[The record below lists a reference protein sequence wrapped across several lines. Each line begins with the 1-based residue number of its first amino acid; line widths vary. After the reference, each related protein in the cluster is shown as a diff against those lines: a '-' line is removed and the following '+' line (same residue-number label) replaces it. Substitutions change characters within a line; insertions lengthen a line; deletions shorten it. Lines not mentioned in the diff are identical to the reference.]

1 MPPKP
6 TRSSSHTDDSGE
18 LLMLRIIQLLND
30 DTVVAK
36 LKKAL
41 YPCDLVDKIDSLNA
55 HIENLTKQVK
65 AKDIR
70 IVELEK
76 KMYALEECNVNLEQ
90 YTRRPNLRI
99 HGVPET
105 DEGKDTDATILA
117 VINDKM
123 GVTPQLSMHDL
134 DRSYRLG
141 GKRTGS
147 LQISN

>member
-6 TRSSSHTDDSGE
+6 IRSSSHTDDSGVV
-18 LLMLRIIQLLND
+18 LALRIVELLND
-30 DTVVAK
+30 DAVFAK

-41 YPCDLVDKIDSLNA
+41 YPCDSLIA

-65 AKDIR
+65 AKDMR

-76 KMYALEECNVNLEQ
+76 KIRALEESSDNLEQ
-90 YTRRPNLRI
+90 CTRRPNLRI

-105 DEGKDTDATILA
+105 GEGEDTDTTVLA

-123 GVTPQLSMHDL
+123 GVTLHPHC
-134 DRSYRLG
+134 
-141 GKRTGS
+141 TT
-147 LQISN
+147 